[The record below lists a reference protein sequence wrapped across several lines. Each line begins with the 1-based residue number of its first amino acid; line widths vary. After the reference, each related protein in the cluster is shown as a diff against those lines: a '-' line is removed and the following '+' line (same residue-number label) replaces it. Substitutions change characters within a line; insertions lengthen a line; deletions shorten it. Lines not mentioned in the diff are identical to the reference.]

1 MCTGT
6 HGTPGDGLDGFS
18 RPKKTQF
25 DHSHPSVAP
34 VDQKL
39 DSGGVAVGGAPGT
52 LGTCV
57 KGHVK
62 HLGMVKMDSADPKTQ
77 QFLEKYM
84 SFNYFCCKI
93 ALLTVSLK
101 NPSQPISSI
110 S

>member
-1 MCTGT
+1 MRGVKLGVLT
-6 HGTPGDGLDGFS
+6 S
-18 RPKKTQF
+18 
-25 DHSHPSVAP
+25 
-34 VDQKL
+34 QKL
-39 DSGGVAVGGAPGT
+39 YSGGVAVGGAPGT
-52 LGTCV
+52 RGTRV
-57 KGHVK
+57 QGHVK
-62 HLGMVKMDSADPKTQ
+62 HLGMVCKDSADQKPQ